1 MTRLFKKTYL
11 ILIIASVFIVLS
23 MTTGC
28 TNKASKAFYTK
39 NPATAEN
46 VLKTWG
52 EPVNVQPIGCGMEKR
67 YYKID
72 DPYPAALGYRYFVV
86 KNDKV
91 VYSGITDMDGSPN
104 TLTTEKDIVF
114 SVSDLSQSFYANRP
128 EAAAKTLESW
138 SNPVNVMNLGNGVE
152 QRVYKIDNPY
162 TSAFGYRYFRV
173 KDGKVIA
180 SGLAES
186 DGTSGAKLSNVCVP
200 LAVSELSREYY
211 ASNPMSEQTLQN
223 VWGKPVDV
231 RFIANGVEQR
241 TYKIENAYPASLGF
255 RYFQVK
261 DGQVIAS
268 GITDMVQVCQ

>member
-1 MTRLFKKTYL
+1 MT
-11 ILIIASVFIVLS
+11 S
-23 MTTGC
+23 GC
-28 TNKASKAFYTK
+28 TNKASRAFYAK
-39 NPATAEN
+39 NPAAAEN

-52 EPVNVQPIGCGMEKR
+52 EPVNVHPLGCGMEKR

-104 TLTTEKDIVF
+104 TLTTEKDIAF
-114 SVSDLSQSFYANRP
+114 SVSDLSRSYYANRP
-128 EAAAKTLESW
+128 EKAVKTLESW
-138 SNPVNVMNLGNGVE
+138 GKPVNVMKLEDGVE

-162 TSAFGYRYFRV
+162 LSAFGYRYFRV
-173 KDGKVIA
+173 KDGSVIA

-186 DGTSGAKLSNVCVP
+186 DGTVGVKLSNVCMP
-200 LAVSELSREYY
+200 LSVTELSRGYY
-211 ASNPMSEQTLQN
+211 AINPMSEQTLQN
-223 VWGKPVDV
+223 VWGTPVDA
-231 RFIANGVEQR
+231 RPIGNGVEQR
-241 TYKIENAYPASLGF
+241 TYKIQNAYPASLGF